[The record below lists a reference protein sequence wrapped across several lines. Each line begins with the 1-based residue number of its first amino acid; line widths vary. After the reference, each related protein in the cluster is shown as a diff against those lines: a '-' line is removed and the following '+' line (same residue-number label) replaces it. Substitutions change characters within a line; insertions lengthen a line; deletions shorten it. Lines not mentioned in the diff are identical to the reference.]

1 MSFDGFDTF
10 CWIWVGFDDNRKT
23 PLTGRSG
30 ALEVWKSFMEKLNPL
45 SNKTSIPERINY
57 QWVDKDD
64 GKLSGKRC
72 KNSII
77 VPFINGT
84 EPKDTPNIRKGCRT
98 NKDVFSKD
106 NLNYF
111 LEAVNL

>member
-1 MSFDGFDTF
+1 MNLVVSKKNVYGVERVYPVCNKAKILTA
-10 CWIWVGFDDNRKT
+10 
-23 PLTGRSG
+23 LTG
-30 ALEVWKSFMEKLNPL
+30 
-45 SNKTSIPERINY
+45 NKTSIPERINY

-84 EPKDTPNIRKGCRT
+84 EPKDTPNIRKSCRT
-98 NKDVFSKD
+98 NKDIFSKD